1 MGIYKLEHLLDD
13 VIDYR
18 GKTPKKLNGKWAKEG
33 YRTISAM
40 NVKKGMLVK
49 KKSIRYVNEDI
60 YNKWMKKEVEKND
73 ILLTSEA
80 PLGEVML
87 WDSNEKIVLGQRLFC
102 LKVNEDLVYPKFL
115 YALMQTELFY
125 KKLIQKQSGT
135 TVFGIRQPQL
145 LKIRINLPEMKKQID
160 IGDKYYNLELKN
172 KNNNVEL
179 DSLIDY
185 EKFLFHKWFVKFN
198 FPNEN
203 GDPYQENNGE
213 FKEIENRSIPK
224 KWEIDKLSNH
234 ISYEKG
240 VSYRSQDLSEDEG
253 TPMINLKSFTRN
265 GEYNP
270 KGIKYYNNNIKPKKK
285 LEPFSLAVACTDVT
299 NNEDIIGSAIIIPN
313 MYPEKKHYCVSM
325 DLASVDINSKEI
337 NKWYIKSLLSQ
348 KIFNKR
354 AVNFSN
360 GTNVLHLDI
369 DRYFDTKVVIPDK
382 KVLRKYTKIVSK
394 IEKKKSL
401 IYRENEILKEM
412 RELLIHK
419 LI

>member
-40 NVKKGMLVK
+40 NVKNGMLVK

-60 YNKWMKKEVEKND
+60 YIKWMKKEVEKND

-80 PLGEVML
+80 PLGEVMF

-172 KNNNVEL
+172 K
-179 DSLIDY
+179 
-185 EKFLFHKWFVKFN
+185 
-198 FPNEN
+198 
-203 GDPYQENNGE
+203 
-213 FKEIENRSIPK
+213 
-224 KWEIDKLSNH
+224 
-234 ISYEKG
+234 
-240 VSYRSQDLSEDEG
+240 
-253 TPMINLKSFTRN
+253 
-265 GEYNP
+265 
-270 KGIKYYNNNIKPKKK
+270 
-285 LEPFSLAVACTDVT
+285 
-299 NNEDIIGSAIIIPN
+299 
-313 MYPEKKHYCVSM
+313 
-325 DLASVDINSKEI
+325 
-337 NKWYIKSLLSQ
+337 
-348 KIFNKR
+348 
-354 AVNFSN
+354 
-360 GTNVLHLDI
+360 
-369 DRYFDTKVVIPDK
+369 
-382 KVLRKYTKIVSK
+382 
-394 IEKKKSL
+394 
-401 IYRENEILKEM
+401 
-412 RELLIHK
+412 
-419 LI
+419 